1 MYKDFVMQTLGIELA
16 PLLSLV
22 LFITVFGYTTLRA
35 IFMSKAEVQELG
47 NLPLDDST
55 SNVNTEYQQQSK

>member
-22 LFITVFGYTTLRA
+22 LFVAVFGYTTLRA
-35 IFMSKAEVQELG
+35 IFMSKTEVRELG
-47 NLPLDDST
+47 NLPLDNNNADL
-55 SNVNTEYQQQSK
+55 NTDYNA